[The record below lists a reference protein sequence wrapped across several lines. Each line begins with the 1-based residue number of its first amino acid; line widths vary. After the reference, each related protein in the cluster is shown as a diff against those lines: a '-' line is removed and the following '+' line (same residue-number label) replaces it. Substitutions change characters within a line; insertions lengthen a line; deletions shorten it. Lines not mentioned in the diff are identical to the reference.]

1 MVGMRYPAIFIL
13 FFLPFSLSA
22 FVEPHTEYTED
33 HFYITRGEID
43 FELDVWEVGTVL
55 LKYNDYSKWALR
67 GMQGVDQES
76 EGLIAYF
83 TDVRYLAR
91 ENFFLI
97 TFDLN
102 LIWPFGRKGS
112 QIRFRPL
119 QAFDSEGRL
128 ASITLIPLMGNK
140 MVHSAILEFNLRET
154 ETGSSL
160 SYESRI
166 RLAPLFDFFF
176 SLRSYK
182 KNFEWY
188 VFKLTEN
195 LTEYLQGF

>member
-1 MVGMRYPAIFIL
+1 MDGMRYLLLFIL
-13 FFLPFSLSA
+13 FFIPLSLFA
-22 FVEPHTEYTED
+22 FLEPHTEYTED
-33 HFYITRGEID
+33 HFYITRGELD

-55 LKYNDYSKWALR
+55 LKYNDYSRWALR
-67 GMQGVDQES
+67 GMQGIDKES

-83 TDVRYLAR
+83 TDIRYSAG
-91 ENFFLI
+91 ENLFYV

-112 QIRFRPL
+112 QLRFRPF

-128 ASITLIPLMGNK
+128 ASITLVPIMGNK
-140 MVHSAILEFNLRET
+140 MVHSANLVFNLRET
-154 ETGSSL
+154 ATGSSL

-166 RLAPLFDFFF
+166 RLAPLLDFFF
-176 SLRSYK
+176 SLRSYR

-188 VFKLTEN
+188 VFKLSEN
-195 LTEYLQGF
+195 LTDHLQGL